1 ICLSLTCKMAPVVIM
16 LVSDGSRCLL
26 AHQAMFPLGMY
37 SALSSF
43 CDMGESH
50 FLTSSCAHHITLW
63 SYLTILL
70 YQNIFQ
76 ESQWRMPCRKRWQKR
91 WRTFSTLDHSTGHS
105 HNSPL
110 C

>member
-43 CDMGESH
+43 CDMRESH
-50 FLTSSCAHHITLW
+50 FLTSTEAGSLRTVRQADSTKECTW
-63 SYLTILL
+63 SGS
-70 YQNIFQ
+70 NH
-76 ESQWRMPCRKRWQKR
+76 M
-91 WRTFSTLDHSTGHS
+91 
-105 HNSPL
+105 
-110 C
+110 